1 MAMGL
6 ANLLRPEPFKCKRK
20 GDSEQLMQD
29 FVQYRG
35 KMELFFTAAQ
45 VVGEHTG
52 AQAGRSDA
60 AHTACN
66 SCKQEKA
73 MVVMLGGEEMNKLFE
88 HVGGVAEDDSYI
100 RAMDKVEQGIKRLT
114 NQATARFKLFQEMP
128 QDGRGFREWSQLVVE
143 QANRCD
149 WTNYDRSMAARDA
162 ILFQMEDK
170 KLRRKVIAE
179 DPALTEVIKLGIAN
193 EQAVRVADRFRTKPE
208 KEAPQPRIAALEEQV
223 RALSRP
229 GATAGKKL
237 KKCTTCTRPTH
248 GEGKCRALTETCHAC
263 KKVGHFKGS
272 QVCTKS
278 GKGKL
283 GVNAVKS
290 DSELEDTTSEA
301 ESVGRVEEEQVR
313 SSQMGQAEEEKAQV
327 KVTIIDHGRRAPAK
341 KVEFLVDSGVRK
353 TLICELI
360 WKKMQKKEVG
370 QSLKLKKCNT
380 KFRPY
385 GTREYLPVMGRSKC
399 KMQAEAGAT
408 INTMV
413 YVVKGQEQ
421 PLLGLADA
429 KFPELF
435 TGLGRAKVVPVHIEV
450 DPKVKPIQQKRR
462 NIALHTA
469 QAEATSGGAQAGG

>member
-353 TLICELI
+353 TLISELI

-370 QSLKLKKCNT
+370 QSLKLKRCNI
-380 KFRPY
+380 KF
-385 GTREYLPVMGRSKC
+385 S
-399 KMQAEAGAT
+399 
-408 INTMV
+408 
-413 YVVKGQEQ
+413 
-421 PLLGLADA
+421 
-429 KFPELF
+429 
-435 TGLGRAKVVPVHIEV
+435 
-450 DPKVKPIQQKRR
+450 
-462 NIALHTA
+462 HTA
-469 QAEATSGGAQAGG
+469 PESTCQSWGGASARCRLRQVPLSTPWCMW

>member
-193 EQAVRVADRFRTKPE
+193 EQAVRVADRFRTKPV
-208 KEAPQPRIAALEEQV
+208 KEAPQ
-223 RALSRP
+223 
-229 GATAGKKL
+229 
-237 KKCTTCTRPTH
+237 
-248 GEGKCRALTETCHAC
+248 
-263 KKVGHFKGS
+263 
-272 QVCTKS
+272 
-278 GKGKL
+278 
-283 GVNAVKS
+283 
-290 DSELEDTTSEA
+290 DSSF
-301 ESVGRVEEEQVR
+301 
-313 SSQMGQAEEEKAQV
+313 
-327 KVTIIDHGRRAPAK
+327 RRASSST
-341 KVEFLVDSGVRK
+341 V
-353 TLICELI
+353 
-360 WKKMQKKEVG
+360 
-370 QSLKLKKCNT
+370 
-380 KFRPY
+380 
-385 GTREYLPVMGRSKC
+385 
-399 KMQAEAGAT
+399 
-408 INTMV
+408 
-413 YVVKGQEQ
+413 
-421 PLLGLADA
+421 
-429 KFPELF
+429 
-435 TGLGRAKVVPVHIEV
+435 
-450 DPKVKPIQQKRR
+450 
-462 NIALHTA
+462 
-469 QAEATSGGAQAGG
+469 QAGGYGRKEAKKMHNLYQAYSRGGQMQGSHRNLPCMQEGGSLQGLPGLHQVRQGKVGRECGEE